1 MAIANISLAPFPYGS
16 LSRPTTDGIG
26 TCVFAAAS
34 SAHAFD
40 VPTGA
45 KNVLFSATCDFY
57 VAYGST
63 SVAVPSADSTA
74 NSTASISE
82 LNPTIR
88 HLSTATTTGFSLI
101 ASSSG
106 VVTMSFYGPG

>member
-1 MAIANISLAPFPYGS
+1 MDNISLAPFPYGS
-16 LSRPTTDGIG
+16 LSRPTTDAISV
-26 TCVFAAAS
+26 CVFAAAS

-40 VPTGA
+40 VPAGA

-63 SVAVPSADSTA
+63 KAAVPLADTTA
-74 NSTASISE
+74 NTTASISE

-88 HLSTATTTGFSLI
+88 HLSTATSTGISLV

-106 VVTMSFYGPG
+106 IVTMSFYGPG

>member
-1 MAIANISLAPFPYGS
+1 MNLLTCSPFPYGA
-16 LSRPTTDGIG
+16 LSRPTTDAIA

-40 VPTGA
+40 IPAGA
-45 KNVLFSATCDFY
+45 QDILFSATCDFY
-57 VAYGST
+57 VAWGST
-63 SVAVPSADSTA
+63 GVAVPAADSTA
-74 NSTASISE
+74 GSTASISE

-88 HLSTATTTGFSLI
+88 HCSTANTTGISLI

-106 VVTMSFYGPG
+106 VVTMAFFGS